1 MFLSTCY
8 TEISKKFQ
16 NLVDF
21 GVIWLILRCFNGFG
35 LIFKKESNIQK
46 ISICRV
52 GWSGALINFFD
63 ASGTPVSILLM
74 YHVVVRINEIDDNH
88 QFY

>member
-35 LIFKKESNIQK
+35 FWVVFVLIGVIEGI
-46 ISICRV
+46 
-52 GWSGALINFFD
+52 LENF
-63 ASGTPVSILLM
+63 L
-74 YHVVVRINEIDDNH
+74 
-88 QFY
+88 